1 LLFDVIRPNILKQLL
16 CILIVISCHWT
27 LVLAADSGTDGDMKD
42 LFYIIVKNFV
52 EIGYTVGGVA

>member
-1 LLFDVIRPNILKQLL
+1 
-16 CILIVISCHWT
+16 VISCHWT

-42 LFYIIVKNFV
+42 LFCIIVKNFV